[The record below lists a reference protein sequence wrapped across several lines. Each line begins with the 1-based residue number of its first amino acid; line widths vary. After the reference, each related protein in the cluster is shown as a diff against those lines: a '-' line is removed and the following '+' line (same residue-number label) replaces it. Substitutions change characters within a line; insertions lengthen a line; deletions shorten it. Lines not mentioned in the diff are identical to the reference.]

1 MGLSLVEA
9 LSLVDLEP
17 GRTYHCRVKDRMV
30 ELRVR
35 EAIPPELLPA
45 PLNESDIMIML
56 DPWVE
61 FPPPAGGKRVRAKP
75 GKLPLPDVP
84 EIPKDDEDL

>member
-1 MGLSLVEA
+1 MSLSLVEA
-9 LSLVDLEP
+9 LSQVDLEP
-17 GRTYHCRVKDRMV
+17 GRTYRCRVKDRMI

-45 PLNESDIMIML
+45 PLSESEITIML

-61 FPPPAGGKRVRAKP
+61 FPRPAGGKRVRGKP

-84 EIPKDDEDL
+84 EIPQEEGA